1 MAKKLQ
7 IKILNLNFRESFN
20 LLNMNIKLTILFLIS
35 TLFTFGQESFNLNNS
50 HWYILST
57 SWDADEFKVASK
69 EVFQTSSKM
78 GRIDSTENIYFKVNT
93 TEPFILNNKL
103 QKQFFV
109 RQDSVTNN
117 LYIRSF
123 TDEVNEFLLYD
134 FNLNVG
140 DTIQTAICSR
150 LEAPLIVI
158 NVKEEVY
165 EGKVRKII
173 QAKVNANEKGKTFT
187 LIEGIGTTNGFI
199 VNLSE
204 EIESGCILKCAHSE
218 NNLIFSKDDS
228 CEATPKLKPRPGKK

>member
-1 MAKKLQ
+1 
-7 IKILNLNFRESFN
+7 
-20 LLNMNIKLTILFLIS
+20 MNIKLTILFLIS

-78 GRIDSTENIYFKVNT
+78 GRIDSTKNIYFKVNT

-123 TDEVNEFLLYD
+123 TDEANEFLLYD

-150 LEAPLIVI
+150 LEAPLIVT
-158 NVKEEVY
+158 NLKEEVY

-204 EIESGCILKCAHSE
+204 EIESGSILKCAHSE
-218 NNLIFSKDDS
+218 NKLIFSQGDS
-228 CEATPKLKPRPGKK
+228 CSDTPKLKPRPGKK